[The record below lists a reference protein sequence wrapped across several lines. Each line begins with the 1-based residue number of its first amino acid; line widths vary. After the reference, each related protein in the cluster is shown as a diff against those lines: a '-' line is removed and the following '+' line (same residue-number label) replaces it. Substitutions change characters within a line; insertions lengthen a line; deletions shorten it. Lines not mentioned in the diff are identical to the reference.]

1 MLVRA
6 LCRFARYFIHRIIL
20 TKTSIIEIAISVIC
34 SSTPVAAKFT
44 RIYIGNSSL
53 YNSLCY
59 LFTTK
64 SSNAGSSPSFT
75 LPSFIRRPEPARRRR
90 DPYSQTMPSTNLS
103 TTHLSQTQHILEL
116 GEVPDGYLRLE
127 PIIYTANGHATAK
140 AGEIRRTVSVERS
153 SLISVV
159 SESREQIKR

>member
-1 MLVRA
+1 MLR
-6 LCRFARYFIHRIIL
+6 
-20 TKTSIIEIAISVIC
+20 KTSVIEITISVIC
-34 SSTPVAAKFT
+34 SSMPVAAKFT
-44 RIYIGNSSL
+44 RIYLGNSAFYSSL
-53 YNSLCY
+53 RS

-64 SSNAGSSPSFT
+64 SSEAGSSPSFA
-75 LPSFIRRPEPARRRR
+75 LPSFIRRPEPTRKKR
-90 DPYSQTMPSTNLS
+90 DPYSLAMPSTNLS
-103 TTHLSQTQHILEL
+103 TTHLSQRQHILEL
-116 GEVPDGYLRLE
+116 GEIPDGYLRLE